1 MAGPSINPEY
11 ITTNGKRI
19 YSTTFTFSGGGT
31 QTVLS
36 LNAGEAWIFLPV
48 VANYGGSDFRH
59 GSIFY
64 ATRSSNG
71 GEIRSGYLR
80 DGGAQSNSAF
90 STSGSYQVTYYAGGG
105 NPHTTLYMLRLH

>member
-1 MAGPSINPEY
+1 MGVSIRPTEIY
-11 ITTNGKRI
+11 TNSGKI
-19 YSTTFTFSGGGT
+19 FSTTFTFSGGGT

-36 LNAGEAWIFLPV
+36 LNAGEAWMFIPV
-48 VANYGGSDFRH
+48 VVNYGGSDFRH

-64 ATRSSNG
+64 ATRASNG

-105 NPHTTLYMLRLH
+105 NPYTTIYMLRFH